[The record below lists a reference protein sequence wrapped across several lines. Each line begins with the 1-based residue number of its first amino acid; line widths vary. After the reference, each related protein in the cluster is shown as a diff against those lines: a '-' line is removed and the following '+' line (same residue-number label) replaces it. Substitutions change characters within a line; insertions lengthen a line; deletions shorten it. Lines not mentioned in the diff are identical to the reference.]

1 MTTTM
6 TICEAPVSKTKEH
19 QPSRDELWR
28 RYKRARLGGPVENE
42 LVQQYLPLVKNV
54 VGRMAMTLPSHVDIE
69 DLNSAGLVG
78 LLNAIRNFDPKSGA
92 SFETYARFRI
102 RGSVFDELR
111 RMDWVPRSVHDK
123 ARKVQ
128 AAMQKLEQKKHRA
141 PTEEEVAK
149 ELKLSIDDYQNWL
162 VEIRPATFICLDA
175 ARNNDS
181 DSGSSQ
187 YESIADETQED
198 PMDGASRHEM
208 TQLIARRLEQLP
220 EVQRKV
226 LALYYFE
233 DLRLREIAEVFG
245 VTESR
250 ISQIHAQAI
259 LSIKSY
265 LNRYDNSPA

>member
-1 MTTTM
+1 MTTTT
-6 TICEAPVSKTKEH
+6 TICEAPASKPKERR
-19 QPSRDELWR
+19 PSHEDLWR
-28 RYKRARLGGPVENE
+28 RYKRARLGGTVENE

-69 DLNSAGLVG
+69 DLYSAGLVG
-78 LLNAIRNFDPKSGA
+78 LLNAIRNFDSKSGA

-102 RGSVFDELR
+102 RGSMFDELR

-128 AAMQKLEQKKHRA
+128 AAMQKLEQKKKRV
-141 PTEEEVAK
+141 PTEEEVAG
-149 ELKLSIDDYQNWL
+149 ELKISLEDYQAWL
-162 VEIRPATFICLDA
+162 IEIRPATFICLDA
-175 ARNNDS
+175 ARNNDT

-187 YESIADETQED
+187 YESIADEKQED
-198 PMDGASRHEM
+198 PVAGAARHEM
-208 TQLIARRLEQLP
+208 TELIAARLEQLP

-265 LNRYDNSPA
+265 LNRYDNYPA